1 MILYIDFELLPLKGR
16 ITSPCFSKNQY
27 KKLTTFLQKEKPK
40 SAVLNREQEQTCTFK
55 FHASK
60 GINTTSKSE
69 YLNAHHK
76 SNTILWR
83 FQLSFCTLERLS

>member
-16 ITSPCFSKNQY
+16 ITSPCFSKDN
-27 KKLTTFLQKEKPK
+27 FLAKRKPK

-60 GINTTSKSE
+60 DINTTSKSE